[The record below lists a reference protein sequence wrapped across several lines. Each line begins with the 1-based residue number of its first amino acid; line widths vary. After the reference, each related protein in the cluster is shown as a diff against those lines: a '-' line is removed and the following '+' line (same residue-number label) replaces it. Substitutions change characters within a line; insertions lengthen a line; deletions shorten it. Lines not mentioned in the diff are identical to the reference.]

1 MLPWTTSVQSSIC
14 IPPIQQSCSQGVAL
28 LNCCS
33 ISATTPTFITCV
45 LLFACESSN
54 IFRLGRD
61 PYLKDFPQSCSVF
74 YLDGN
79 YSIPNPGEWESWS
92 PCSVSCGPQEGVQFR
107 NRPCAKNPSLFNIT
121 DGFESRACNVDA
133 VPCAKG
139 DWKLMAILNKLTA
152 RSSLPFPTE

>member
-1 MLPWTTSVQSSIC
+1 MLSRLVLLVPWTTPVQSSIFPQLSNPVARELHC
-14 IPPIQQSCSQGVAL
+14 WIAVQSMQRHQLYLRVPFRL
-28 LNCCS
+28 L
-33 ISATTPTFITCV
+33 
-45 LLFACESSN
+45 SSN
-54 IFRLGRD
+54 IFRLWRD
-61 PYLKDFPQSCSVF
+61 PHLKDFPQSCSVF

-139 DWKLMAILNKLTA
+139 DWKLMAILNKLNA
-152 RSSLPFPTE
+152 QIM